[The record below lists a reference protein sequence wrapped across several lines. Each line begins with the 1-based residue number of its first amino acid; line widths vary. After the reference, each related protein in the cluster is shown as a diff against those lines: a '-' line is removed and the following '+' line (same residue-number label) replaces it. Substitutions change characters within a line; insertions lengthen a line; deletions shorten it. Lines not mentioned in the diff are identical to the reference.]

1 MSFLLRI
8 VGTLRTHKKKS
19 IAAALIVL
27 LVAFLIRSSR
37 STKQP
42 EYVTQAVTRT
52 DLRQTV
58 EAVGTITSERELD
71 LKFGGIGVVS
81 RVYVKEGDHVSA
93 GQRLAELR
101 AGSLAASVAAQAAA
115 LQSAQADLRAL
126 EEGTRPEE
134 IAIAEADLQSKTA
147 ALEVAKATL
156 RSAEQN
162 VAESQ
167 NKLQT
172 LESEASTALTGQVTT
187 AVQTLLRQIVAAENG
202 LSSVDD
208 VVRDVDVQDAIIKD
222 RPDAG
227 KDIQT
232 LRYNAEAALNAA
244 RSDAAKVQNYSTIL
258 AALDKGR
265 TGVDATVMTLDALFS
280 LVNSIRETSSF
291 SNADR
296 ESLKSTI
303 TTQRTTVQSASA
315 EVASART
322 ALLNASA
329 SYDSKLATERAS
341 LTSYKGTRD
350 KAQSDILTYQASI
363 QASEAQLALKRAGA
377 RQTDIDSA
385 RARVR
390 QAQANLA
397 RTQADLADMV
407 LTAPTA
413 GVITHVNIKPGESL
427 PSGPAVAMLGISP
440 FRVEMFVSEIDIPKV
455 VKTQSG
461 SIELDAFRGTKMK
474 LQVSDVD
481 PAATDKDG
489 VSKYRV
495 VLDFVYP
502 HNELKIGMTGD
513 AEIETGFRSGVLTVP
528 RRAVLEGENGRQY
541 VRVLASTGALATERD
556 VTLGMEGGS
565 GDVEVTSGLEEGQ
578 TVVVLQK

>member
-1 MSFLLRI
+1 MSFLKRI
-8 VGTLRTHKKKS
+8 LGTLRTHKKKS
-19 IAAALIVL
+19 IAIALAVVVVGL
-27 LVAFLIRSSR
+27 LVRASR
-37 STKQP
+37 STKPPQ
-42 EYVTQAVTRT
+42 YVTETVIRG

-58 EAVGTITSERELD
+58 EAVGTVTSERELD
-71 LKFGGIGVVS
+71 LRFGGIGVVS
-81 RVYVKEGDHVSA
+81 RVYVKEGDRVAA
-93 GQRLAELR
+93 GQRLADLR
-101 AGSLAASVAAQAAA
+101 AGSLSASVSAQYAA

-134 IAIAEADLQSKTA
+134 IAIAEADLQSKRA
-147 ALEVAKATL
+147 ALEVAKSTL
-156 RSAEQN
+156 KSAESN
-162 VAESQ
+162 VSESE
-167 NKLQT
+167 NKLST

-187 AVQTLLRQIVAAENG
+187 AVQSLLRQIVAAENG
-202 LSSVDD
+202 LSAVDD
-208 VVRDVDVQDAIIKD
+208 VMRDVDVQDAIIKD

-232 LRYNAEAALNAA
+232 MRLNAEAALDAA
-244 RSDAAKVQNYSTIL
+244 RSEATRAQEYAATL

-265 TGVDATVMTLDALFS
+265 AGIDATVMTLDSLFS

-303 TTQRTTVQSASA
+303 TTQRTAVQAASA
-315 EVASART
+315 EAASART

-329 SYDSKLATERAS
+329 SYDSKLAAERAS

-363 QASEAQLALKRAGA
+363 QSSEAQLALKRAGA
-377 RQTDIDSA
+377 RQTDVDAA

-407 LTAPTA
+407 LTAPTT

-427 PSGPAVAMLGISP
+427 PAGSAVSMLGVSP

-455 VKTQSG
+455 QKTQSG
-461 SIELDAFRGTKMK
+461 SIELDAFRGVNMK

-495 VLDFVYP
+495 VLDFVHP

-513 AEIETGFRSGVLTVP
+513 AEIETGYRQGVLTVP
-528 RRAVLEGENGRQY
+528 RRAVLEDGGRQY
-541 VRVLASTGALATERD
+541 VRVLASTGALATEQD

-565 GDVEVTSGLEEGQ
+565 GDVEVTSGLQEGQ
-578 TVVVLQK
+578 IVVVLQK